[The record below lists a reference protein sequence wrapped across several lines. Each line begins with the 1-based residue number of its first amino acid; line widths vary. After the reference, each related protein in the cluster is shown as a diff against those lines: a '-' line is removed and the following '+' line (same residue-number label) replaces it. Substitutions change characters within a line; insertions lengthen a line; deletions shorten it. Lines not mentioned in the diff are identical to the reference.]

1 MSIILDSFIYQE
13 AVQKATSQYKEKP
26 ETSLEPVWQ
35 GTSLPQSQM
44 VGSLPPMQ
52 GYEHPEQM
60 AQQDRLQAQVG
71 CYRRRFNLFYN
82 RRKKKKST
90 RNVFKRCFETRFMI
104 ELLKQ

>member
-60 AQQDRLQAQVG
+60 AQQDRLQAQVHVG
-71 CYRRRFNLFYN
+71 CYRRRVNLFYN
-82 RRKKKKST
+82 RKNKK
-90 RNVFKRCFETRFMI
+90 RVREMFLNGA
-104 ELLKQ
+104 LKHVL